1 LVLLPSLV
9 GVCSC
14 CEMRAVSWGFNAQLE
29 ARPPAAGWYSTAD
42 MLSRLALATAL
53 FCYCLA
59 TQPLRLA
66 RFALQY
72 NRLWYGGFT
81 GTAMT
86 LLLPVTP
93 AVLAAIA
100 WGERLKQFVMR
111 EDGWD
116 PRFGEEPCIWY
127 QPPPSKAAA
136 IIYDAFRPLADWVAA
151 FVLFGDNRVAIDHT
165 IRDTICT
172 KEYWYGL
179 LDSVGAR
186 RPLQLGSWDGAALR
200 DVGRG
205 VESGGCDL
213 VCKISDSYLGIGDI
227 VFKRGVDF
235 ATHGDIE
242 AALRADARYA
252 GRPAVLCEMVQPCA
266 GLEAS
271 VSSDGFSAVH
281 SFDIVTLRSP
291 HISPC
296 LPIGFS
302 AVHSLDIVT
311 LRTREGAKVLS
322 LVLWTDTPE
331 TLPRHFRDT
340 PETLPRRSLHT
351 SQKGGGGACVWA
363 SALDSDPARTRA
375 LPEPNLLGTFPQTSP
390 SSSSPDLASQA
401 DHQV

>member
-1 LVLLPSLV
+1 
-9 GVCSC
+9 
-14 CEMRAVSWGFNAQLE
+14 MRAVPWGFNAQLE

-72 NRLWYGGFT
+72 NRLWHGGFT

-111 EDGWD
+111 EDEWD

-179 LDSVGAR
+179 LDGVGARRPQPPRCPRPRCLALSPPPTSSSPHPSLPRR
-186 RPLQLGSWDGAALR
+186 RPLQLGSWDGHALR

-213 VCKISDSYLGIGDI
+213 VCKISDSYLGIGDRGTRQPPRLSSTLSRTSPGPVLGDL

-235 ATHGDIE
+235 ATRGDIE
-242 AALRADARYA
+242 AALRGDARYA

-271 VSSDGFSAVH
+271 VSSDGYSAVH
-281 SFDIVTLRSP
+281 L
-291 HISPC
+291 
-296 LPIGFS
+296 
-302 AVHSLDIVT
+302 LDIIVISVIIIIIFNIRIQRRP
-311 LRTREGAKVLS
+311 LARHRDAAHARGRQGPVAR
-322 LVLWTDTPE
+322 LVA
-331 TLPRHFRDT
+331 RHF
-340 PETLPRRSLHT
+340 
-351 SQKGGGGACVWA
+351 
-363 SALDSDPARTRA
+363 
-375 LPEPNLLGTFPQTSP
+375 
-390 SSSSPDLASQA
+390 
-401 DHQV
+401 